1 MKKNIILIAG
11 DPNSINS
18 EIIYKSWKKIDK
30 SQKKNLYLIGNFD
43 LMKSQLKR
51 LNYPL
56 KLEKVVNFENNISS
70 SKLKVIDV
78 ETNFKNP
85 FKLKKKDSS
94 KYVISCL
101 NYAHKLTQ
109 KQNIKGIINCSIDKK
124 LLKKNN
130 IGVTEFLAS
139 KCNIKDNSY
148 AMLIWNKNISVSPI
162 TTHLDL
168 RQVSKSINSKKIV
181 NKVKLINSWFKKN
194 LRKKPKIA
202 ILGLNPHNA
211 ELKRNSEEKKVIIPA
226 ILKLKKLRINVTGPH
241 VADTI
246 FINEYKHFDVIV
258 GMYHDQVLAPFKTM
272 FKFNAINITLGL
284 KYLRVSPDHGTSTRL
299 IGKNQSNPE
308 SLLRCINFVN
318 KF

>member
-109 KQNIKGIINCSIDKK
+109 KQNIKGIINCPIDKK

-168 RQVSKSINSKKIV
+168 RQVSKNINSKKIV
-181 NKVKLINSWFKKN
+181 NKVKLINSWFKK
-194 LRKKPKIA
+194 I
-202 ILGLNPHNA
+202 
-211 ELKRNSEEKKVIIPA
+211 
-226 ILKLKKLRINVTGPH
+226 
-241 VADTI
+241 
-246 FINEYKHFDVIV
+246 
-258 GMYHDQVLAPFKTM
+258 QKT
-272 FKFNAINITLGL
+272 
-284 KYLRVSPDHGTSTRL
+284 
-299 IGKNQSNPE
+299 
-308 SLLRCINFVN
+308 
-318 KF
+318 